1 MKKVKWLLI
10 ILLIL
15 FVLIVCLLI
24 YNNKSKIKTIRSEKQ
39 LLQIYNHDYEPMS
52 LAEKMLTI
60 PFSVLFIDNYNY
72 QGGRVYEWN
81 DIQTVDGDLEK
92 SDAASSTGAASKDYS
107 KTNIQVEGV
116 DEADIIK
123 TDGDYIYS
131 ISDNKVIITN
141 AKDPKNLK
149 IESRVSPKS
158 AYPDDILLY
167 KDYLIVIS
175 SSNIRNYYQQNTL
188 VSIYNISNKAKPK
201 LIKHFEL
208 YEPYFTTRCIDGK
221 LYVFSKGSLREKNN
235 KIERKYKEDYKT
247 KEVELR
253 NIKYIKNN
261 ANSVQTLIAEVDLN
275 KIEDIKLNS
284 YLMDISNTYISKNN
298 IYLLDEYNYGEK
310 INVISLFTFK
320 GIIGFFNDLANLDY
334 SDYTYIY
341 KFNIDKNKGV
351 VLKNNTQVEGNIVNQ
366 YSLDEKDGNL
376 RIALDT
382 EDGTKVS
389 ILDKKLHLLG
399 ETDPVAEGE
408 KMYASRFIGDK
419 AYLVTYKNMD
429 PLFVLD
435 LSDVKNPKVLG
446 ELEIPGYSTYLHPY
460 DETHLIGIGVNTEEE
475 TIRDINGKV
484 VNTIARTNGMKMALF
499 DVSDVNN
506 PEEIDSVKIGDSRTV
521 SAVLS
526 NPKALLFSKEKN
538 LLAIPVNNYENDLV
552 LTEASDDIEEITNS
566 FTKDRKGLIG
576 EGYLVY
582 NVDLKGFKQKG
593 LITHELKN
601 SYNKYYYS
609 YNSKLLRGLYIDN
622 NLYTV
627 SEDSIKANKLDDLTE
642 ISSIKIES
650 KGVVRNEK
658 EKGK

>member
-10 ILLIL
+10 VLLIL
-15 FVLIVCLLI
+15 IVLVVCLI
-24 YNNKSKIKTIRSEKQ
+24 INNSKKEIKTIKNEKQ
-39 LLQIYNHDYEPMS
+39 LLQIYNHNYEPMS

-72 QGGRVYEWN
+72 HGTRYYEWN
-81 DIQTVDGDLEK
+81 EIQKYDDVATTQNEAATGK
-92 SDAASSTGAASKDYS
+92 STKDYS

-141 AKDPKNLK
+141 VKDPKNIK
-149 IESRVSPKS
+149 IESRISSKS
-158 AYPDDILLY
+158 AYPSDLLLY

-175 SSNIRNYYQQNTL
+175 SNEIRNYYQQNTL
-188 VSIYNISNKAKPK
+188 VSIYNISNKEKPK

-208 YEPYFTTRCIDGK
+208 YEPYYTTRCIDGK
-221 LYVFSKGSLREKNN
+221 LYVFSQGELREKNN

-247 KEVELR
+247 KEIELK
-253 NIKYIKNN
+253 NIKYLKDN
-261 ANSVQTLIAEVDLN
+261 ADRIQTLIAEVDLN

-284 YLMDISNTYISKNN
+284 YLMDISNAYVSKEN
-298 IYLLDEYNYGEK
+298 IYLLDEYNYGDK
-310 INVISLFTFK
+310 ISISSLFTFK
-320 GIIGFFNDLANLDY
+320 GIIGFFNDIANTEYYDN
-334 SDYTYIY
+334 TYIY

-351 VLKNNTQVEGNIVNQ
+351 VLKNTTKVKGNVVNQ

-376 RIALDT
+376 RIALET
-382 EDGTKVS
+382 EEGTKVS
-389 ILDKKLHLLG
+389 ILDKKLNLLG

-429 PLFVLD
+429 PLFVID
-435 LSDVKNPKVLG
+435 LSDVKNPEVLG

-460 DETHLIGIGVNTEEE
+460 DETHLIGIGVSSKEE

-484 VNTIARTNGMKMALF
+484 ISTSARVNGMKMALF
-499 DVSDVNN
+499 DVEDVNN
-506 PEEIDSVKIGDSRTV
+506 PEEVASVKIGDSRTV

-538 LLAIPVNNYENDLV
+538 LLAIPVNNYEKDFV
-552 LTEASDDIEEITNS
+552 LTDTSDDNEEIANS
-566 FTKDRKGLIG
+566 FVKDRKGVIG

-582 NVDLKGFKQKG
+582 NVDLNGFKQKG
-593 LITHELKN
+593 LITHELRN
-601 SYNKYYYS
+601 NNKYYYS
-609 YNSKLLRGLYIDN
+609 YNSKLLRGLYIDD

-627 SEDSIKANKLDDLTE
+627 SEEKIKVNKLDDLTE
-642 ISSIKIES
+642 INSINIES
-650 KGVVRNEK
+650 KGVDK
-658 EKGK
+658 K